1 MGGQGNNPIKKMYRL
16 VVLLVVLQAAAIG
29 LVLRFATDSIERD
42 KTLLDRTG
50 VMIDQIFPEL
60 RQNIGE
66 VSRKATQIRGDI
78 SGLQDQV
85 SKVDEHVAQVE
96 RGVADVG
103 SGVEKMD
110 KTLSGFVNDTSG
122 LIWGHS
128 VNPYVLIALSL
139 ALMAA
144 IPASGWIFS
153 RKRGTEPSLKAMP
166 YLSPEESFSSRLD
179 KLHTLVQ
186 KIRNEGINRRPSP
199 ELQKLMIETEHLIR
213 EARRD
218 LELIAPA
225 VSYQP
230 TDEEINRDELH

>member
-1 MGGQGNNPIKKMYRL
+1 MYRL

-29 LVLRFATDSIERD
+29 LVLRFATDSVERD

-50 VMIDQIFPEL
+50 IMVDQIFPEL
-60 RQNIGE
+60 KQDIGE
-66 VSRKATQIRGDI
+66 VSRKAAQIRGDI

-96 RGVADVG
+96 RDVFHVG
-103 SGVEKMD
+103 SGVEKID
-110 KTLSGFVNDTSG
+110 KSLTGFVNDTSW

-128 VNPYVLIALSL
+128 LNPYVLIALSITL
-139 ALMAA
+139 IAA

-153 RKRGTEPSLKAMP
+153 RERGAKPWLKARP

-179 KLHTLVQ
+179 KLHMLVER
-186 KIRNEGINRRPSP
+186 IRNEGINRRPSP

-213 EARRD
+213 EVRKD
-218 LELIAPA
+218 LEHIAPA
-225 VSYQP
+225 MTYQP
-230 TDEEINRDELH
+230 TDGEIDRDELH